1 MKSSG
6 ALSVIELFDEGL
18 HSGVNLALNVE
29 KVLYREKTDLQDL
42 MIFENSTFGRV
53 MSLDGAVQTT
63 EKDEFIY
70 HEMFVHVPL
79 LAHGNVR
86 RVLIIGGG
94 DGGAARQLM
103 KYEDIAVTLVDID
116 RTVIELSKK
125 YMPSISGGALD
136 DPRLDLVIADGC
148 RFVKETDQHWDV
160 IIIDSTDP
168 HGPGEV
174 LYTAEFYGDC
184 KSCLAPGGIITTQ
197 NGVPFVQESE
207 LRQSYDRLGALFA
220 DVTFYQAA
228 IPSYVG
234 GDMAFGWA
242 TDEKSHRSRSLAE
255 LAETYMNSG
264 IETHYYTPEVHQ
276 AAFALPL
283 HVQKILT
290 REA

>member
-1 MKSSG
+1 M
-6 ALSVIELFDEGL
+6 ELFDEGL

-29 KVLYREKTDLQDL
+29 KVIYREKTDLQDL
-42 MIFENSTFGRV
+42 VIFENSQFGRV

-79 LAHGNVR
+79 LAHGKVR

-103 KYEDIAVTLVDID
+103 KHRNIAVTLVDID

-125 YMPSISGGALD
+125 YMPSVSGGAFD
-136 DPRLDLVIADGC
+136 DPRLELVIADGC
-148 RFVKETDQHWDV
+148 KFVEETDARWDV

-174 LYTAEFYGDC
+174 LYTEEFYRDC
-184 KSCLAPGGIITTQ
+184 KTCLSEGGIVITQ

-207 LRQSYDRLGALFA
+207 LRESYDRLGGLFK
-220 DVTFYQAA
+220 DVTFYLAA

-234 GDMAFGWA
+234 GVMAYGWA
-242 TDEKSHRSRSLAE
+242 TDEADHRKTGLAKLAQRYIEAE
-255 LAETYMNSG
+255 LET
-264 IETHYYTPEVHQ
+264 EYYTPEIHQ

-283 HVQKILT
+283 HIQKMLT
-290 REA
+290 REL

>member
-1 MKSSG
+1 M
-6 ALSVIELFDEGL
+6 ELFDEGL
-18 HSGVNLALNVE
+18 HSGVNLALKVD
-29 KVLYREKTDLQDL
+29 KVLYREKTELQDL

-79 LAHGNVR
+79 LAHGAVR

-94 DGGAARQLM
+94 DGGAARQVM
-103 KYEDIAVTLVDID
+103 KHQNVEATLVDID
-116 RTVIELSKK
+116 RTVIELSQQ
-125 YMPSISGGALD
+125 YMPTISGGAFD
-136 DPRLDLVIADGC
+136 DPRLKLVIADGC
-148 RFVKETDQHWDV
+148 EFVRQSEEVWEV

-174 LYTAEFYGDC
+174 LYTQEFYADC
-184 KSCLAPGGIITTQ
+184 KSCLAEGGIIVTQ

-207 LRQSYDRLGALFA
+207 LRTSYDRLKTLFT
-220 DVTFYQAA
+220 DVGFYLAA

-234 GDMAFGWA
+234 GVMAYGWA
-242 TDEKSHRSRSLAE
+242 TEEKRHRQHSLAT
-255 LAETYMNSG
+255 LAGNYIGSG
-264 IETHYYTPEVHQ
+264 IETDYYTPEVHQ

-283 HVQKILT
+283 NIQKILT
-290 REA
+290 SED

>member
-1 MKSSG
+1 M
-6 ALSVIELFDEGL
+6 ELFDETL
-18 HSGVNLALNVE
+18 HSGVNLALDVE
-29 KVLYREKTDLQDL
+29 EVIYREKTDLQDL
-42 MIFENSTFGRV
+42 MIFRNSQFGLV

-79 LAHGNVR
+79 LAHGNVS
-86 RVLIIGGG
+86 RVLVIGGG

-103 KYEDIAVTLVDID
+103 KHRDIAVTLVDID
-116 RTVIELSKK
+116 RSVIELSRK
-125 YMPSISGGALD
+125 YMPTVSGGAFD

-148 RFVKETDQHWDV
+148 KFVAETDERWDV

-174 LYTAEFYGDC
+174 LYTLDFYRDC
-184 KSCLAPGGIITTQ
+184 KSCLADGGIIITQ

-207 LRQSYDRLGALFA
+207 LKTSYDRLGSLFS
-220 DVTFYQAA
+220 DVTFYLAA

-234 GDMAFGWA
+234 GVMAYGWA
-242 TDEKSHRSRSLAE
+242 CDRAAHRKVSLAI
-255 LAETYMNSG
+255 LAERYMAAG
-264 IETHYYTPEVHQ
+264 IPTDYYTPEVHQ

-283 HVQKILT
+283 HIQKMLT
-290 REA
+290 RKD

>member
-1 MKSSG
+1 M
-6 ALSVIELFDEGL
+6 ELFDEGL

-42 MIFENSTFGRV
+42 MIFENSQFGRV

-70 HEMFVHVPL
+70 HEMFVHVPVF
-79 LAHGNVR
+79 AHGNVKKA
-86 RVLIIGGG
+86 LIIGGG

-103 KYEDIAVTLVDID
+103 KHDGIAVTLVDID
-116 RTVIELSKK
+116 STVIELSQKF
-125 YMPSISGGALD
+125 MPGISGGAFQN
-136 DPRLDLVIADGC
+136 PRLEVVIADGC
-148 RFVKETDQHWDV
+148 QFVKDTDVNWDV

-174 LYTAEFYGDC
+174 LYTQKFYADC
-184 KSCLAPGGIITTQ
+184 KSCLSDGGIIVTQ

-207 LRQSYDRLGALFA
+207 LRSSYDRLRSLFS
-220 DVTFYQAA
+220 DVSFYLAA

-234 GDMAFGWA
+234 GAMAFGWA
-242 TDEKSHRSRSLAE
+242 TDDTKLRKTLLQDLTSRYVGAE
-255 LAETYMNSG
+255 LESD
-264 IETHYYTPEVHQ
+264 YYTPEIHQ

-283 HVQKILT
+283 HIQRMLT
-290 REA
+290 KDLD